1 MAQHRSSGRKMSA
14 KRWIWISAV
23 GLLVLIGII
32 GSLTR
37 HPAKRAAAAAASP
50 GVHPSAA
57 HTTTSA
63 TAPTKTPAAKAGSAA
78 SKCGARQPSS
88 GDIFV
93 RMISPGQQPA
103 AQRLGGEW
111 VWNNTTNTCD
121 TSVQMMIATA
131 PKGAGFCTQVAL
143 ASDNPGYNA
152 DASPAPP
159 LKKVV
164 ASTGGSC

>member
-1 MAQHRSSGRKMSA
+1 MAQHRSSGRNMPA

-23 GLLVLIGII
+23 GLLAVIGII
-32 GSLTR
+32 GSLAS
-37 HPAKRAAAAAASP
+37 HPAKQAAAASP
-50 GVHPSAA
+50 DVHPSAA
-57 HTTTSA
+57 HTTKPTTAS
-63 TAPTKTPAAKAGSAA
+63 TKAPTAKAESAV
-78 SKCGARQPSS
+78 SKCGARPPSS

-93 RMISPGQQPA
+93 RMISPDQQPA

-131 PKGAGFCTQVAL
+131 PKGPGFCTQAAL

-164 ASTGGSC
+164 ASTGAAC